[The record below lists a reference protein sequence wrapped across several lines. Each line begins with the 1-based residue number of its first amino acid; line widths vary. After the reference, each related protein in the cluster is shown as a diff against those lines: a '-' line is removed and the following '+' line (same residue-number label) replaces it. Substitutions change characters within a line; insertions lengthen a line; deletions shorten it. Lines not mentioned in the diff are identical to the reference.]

1 MVLTPFKLVFNGQE
15 GYSMSEGMRLEK
27 HEDYKVPMLSFHQ
40 VNWLWGGT
48 GCPKLKKG
56 CSNFKRHRALKVWA
70 RECCPLWDGYQEIS
84 HYELQ
89 YCLKGYSKRLK
100 TVHDFCNT
108 CFGGLEAA
116 FIFLTT
122 IYVDPF
128 STLCY
133 MRLRLNGLR
142 KCRRTSSSCCA
153 SGVIPGHHGQSHLG
167 YHFGTMVFILRI
179 ISIIQPLK
187 DQEFLGHCH
196 LIHDEW
202 LEGLINDIWW
212 VNHGKMTLMDPSWHY
227 MDWWL
232 VVMLYLPLCGDF
244 VPLESSEVGSSYVQ
258 KMTTL
263 VVIECL
269 LNWCEDIRSA
279 RQTL

>member
-167 YHFGTMVFILRI
+167 YHFGTPDLGAFFHPAICFGKTRTTM
-179 ISIIQPLK
+179 LK
-187 DQEFLGHCH
+187 PMNIFLTVATTFGHSKH
-196 LIHDEW
+196 H
-202 LEGLINDIWW
+202 
-212 VNHGKMTLMDPSWHY
+212 K
-227 MDWWL
+227 
-232 VVMLYLPLCGDF
+232 
-244 VPLESSEVGSSYVQ
+244 
-258 KMTTL
+258 
-263 VVIECL
+263 
-269 LNWCEDIRSA
+269 
-279 RQTL
+279 